1 MLILISALTFG
12 TIVLLFLGLT
22 MKTEREII
30 QDRIRQH
37 TETGTVVLDSIE
49 MELEKPV
56 KQRIIA
62 PMLEKLANLVSSLTP
77 AGALRAIDDKLETA
91 GRPWSLGAKEF
102 VGLKVLS
109 TGASV
114 ILGMLFYNFIDAQLM
129 VRILG
134 FALVVFIGIILPDY
148 MLQRAINNRQTQ
160 IRKVLADTLDLL
172 TVSVEAGLGLDGAM
186 QKVTEKLHNPL
197 SDEMARALQ
206 EIRVG
211 KMRMDAL
218 RDMAR
223 RVKVTELSS
232 FVAAICQADQLG
244 VSISKVLRVQGDTL
258 RTQRSQRAR
267 EEAAKLPVKMLF
279 PLVFFIFP
287 ALFVV
292 VAGPAFI
299 QIYHHLGGVIGG
311 R

>member
-12 TIVLLFLGLT
+12 TVVLLFLGLT

-30 QDRIRQH
+30 QDRIRQQQ
-37 TETGTVVLDSIE
+37 EVDSSILSSIE
-49 MELEKPV
+49 AELERPI

-62 PMLEKLANLVSSLTP
+62 PILIKLANLVSSFTP

-91 GRPWSLGAKEF
+91 GRPWSLSAKEF

-109 TGASV
+109 VGASIV
-114 ILGMLFYNFIDAQLM
+114 VGSLFSKFIDAQPPI
-129 VRILG
+129 RILA
-134 FALVVFIGIILPDY
+134 FVLIVFIGIILPDY
-148 MLQRAINNRQTQ
+148 LLQRAINNRQTQ

-197 SDEMARALQ
+197 SDEMTRALQ
-206 EIRVG
+206 EIRIG
-211 KMRMDAL
+211 KMRMEAL

-232 FVAAICQADQLG
+232 FVTAICQADQLG
-244 VSISKVLRVQGDTL
+244 VSIAKVLRVQGDTL

-267 EEAAKLPVKMLF
+267 EAAAKLPVKMLF

-299 QIYHHLGGVIGG
+299 QIFRQLGGVIG

>member
-12 TIVLLFLGLT
+12 TVVLLFLGLT

-37 TETGTVVLDSIE
+37 QEMDASILSSIE
-49 MELEKPV
+49 AELERPI

-62 PMLEKLANLVSSLTP
+62 PILLKLANLVSSFTP

-91 GRPWSLGAKEF
+91 GRPWSLSAKEF
-102 VGLKVLS
+102 VGLRVLS
-109 TGASV
+109 TGASIV
-114 ILGMLFYNFIDAQLM
+114 FGSLLSNFIDAQPPI
-129 VRILG
+129 RILA
-134 FALVVFIGIILPDY
+134 FVLIVFIGIILPDY
-148 MLQRAINNRQTQ
+148 LLQRAINNRQTQ

-197 SDEMARALQ
+197 SDEMTRALQ
-206 EIRVG
+206 EIRIG
-211 KMRMDAL
+211 KMRMEAL

-232 FVAAICQADQLG
+232 FVTAVCQADQLG
-244 VSISKVLRVQGDTL
+244 VSIAKVLRVQGETL
-258 RTQRSQRAR
+258 RTQRSQKAR
-267 EEAAKLPVKMLF
+267 EAAAKLPVKMLF

-292 VAGPAFI
+292 IAGPAFI
-299 QIYHHLGGVIGG
+299 QIFRQLGSVIGS

>member
-12 TIVLLFLGLT
+12 TVVLLFLGLT

-30 QDRIRQH
+30 QDRIRQQQ
-37 TETGTVVLDSIE
+37 EVDSSILSSIE
-49 MELEKPV
+49 AELERPI

-62 PMLEKLANLVSSLTP
+62 PILIKLANLVSSFTP

-91 GRPWSLGAKEF
+91 GRPWSLSAKEF

-109 TGASV
+109 AGASIV
-114 ILGMLFYNFIDAQLM
+114 VGSLFSNFIDAQPPI
-129 VRILG
+129 RILS
-134 FALVVFIGIILPDY
+134 FVLIVFIGIILPDY
-148 MLQRAINNRQTQ
+148 LLQRAINNRQTQ

-197 SDEMARALQ
+197 SDEMTRALQ
-206 EIRVG
+206 EIRIG
-211 KMRMDAL
+211 KMRMEAL

-232 FVAAICQADQLG
+232 FVTAVCQADQLG
-244 VSISKVLRVQGDTL
+244 VSIAKVLRVQGDTL

-267 EEAAKLPVKMLF
+267 EAAAKLPVKMLF

-299 QIYHHLGGVIGG
+299 QIFRQLGGVIG